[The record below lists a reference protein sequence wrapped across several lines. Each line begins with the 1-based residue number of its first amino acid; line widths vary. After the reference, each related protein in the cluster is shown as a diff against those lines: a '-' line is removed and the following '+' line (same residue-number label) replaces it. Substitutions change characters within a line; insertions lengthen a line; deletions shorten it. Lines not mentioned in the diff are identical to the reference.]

1 MNDLISVIL
10 PVYNGERFLAQS
22 IESVIAQKYDNW
34 ELVILDDCSTDA
46 TPNIIQ
52 KYAKEDKRIKY
63 YRNEQNLKLPGNL
76 NKGFSIAK
84 GSYLTWTSDDNKY
97 RDNALEKMYNVIS
110 ENKDIDL
117 VYASYQVIDENDMPI
132 QVIEADKNGKEHITG
147 TNVVGAC
154 FLYSRKAYENTGEY
168 NKELYL
174 VEDFDYWQRMMSK
187 YNSIAI
193 TDVLYDY
200 RLHDK
205 SLTST
210 KNEKVFGERLEKM
223 LLKNKNGFGNCSMEA
238 NYYFY
243 NCLKQSYEAQ
253 SKKNKFIVKY
263 SLYSVVHRVKRLIN
277 R

>member
-97 RDNALEKMYNVIS
+97 RDNALEKMYNVIQ
-110 ENKDIDL
+110 D
-117 VYASYQVIDENDMPI
+117 
-132 QVIEADKNGKEHITG
+132 
-147 TNVVGAC
+147 
-154 FLYSRKAYENTGEY
+154 
-168 NKELYL
+168 
-174 VEDFDYWQRMMSK
+174 
-187 YNSIAI
+187 
-193 TDVLYDY
+193 
-200 RLHDK
+200 
-205 SLTST
+205 
-210 KNEKVFGERLEKM
+210 
-223 LLKNKNGFGNCSMEA
+223 
-238 NYYFY
+238 
-243 NCLKQSYEAQ
+243 
-253 SKKNKFIVKY
+253 
-263 SLYSVVHRVKRLIN
+263 
-277 R
+277 